1 LTILAGIWLL
11 GWAGT
16 VWETRSP
23 KDAVKLLAIW
33 PSVLWEIAASDRY
46 GGYVAHISSIKSEPV
61 RSPYKLLIDG

>member
-1 LTILAGIWLL
+1 MTIFLTILAGIWLL

-33 PSVLWEIAASDRY
+33 PAVLWNAAASDR
-46 GGYVAHISSIKSEPV
+46 
-61 RSPYKLLIDG
+61 